1 MQLSTLRRTN
11 QIKENELKGNLFAN
25 FFNFILKSILS
36 LNNTKINVLYG
47 INNENLYQSCNPM
60 KIEIIK

>member
-11 QIKENELKGNLFAN
+11 QIKENEMKGNLFAN